1 MNAWKIFE
9 SDLIIQMPLILA
21 GLVDTLKLAGFI
33 SVTGLLLGIVVF
45 YLTLRLLFGLSQT
58 FGWLGWIILI

>member
-33 SVTGLLLGIVVF
+33 TWVSFEIFNEGN
-45 YLTLRLLFGLSQT
+45 
-58 FGWLGWIILI
+58 